1 MKVTIKGVD
10 YEQKEITIGCV
21 PYIFDPMK
29 EKIRYLKSINVNLN
43 YGIGEF
49 PISIDFPNDRP
60 KGYYCENL
68 RMLNIN
74 VTDISRND
82 WFK

>member
-1 MKVTIKGVD
+1 MIKMI
-10 YEQKEITIGCV
+10 EINEWDI
-21 PYIFDPMK
+21 
-29 EKIRYLKSINVNLN
+29 
-43 YGIGEF
+43 
-49 PISIDFPNDRP
+49 NDRP